1 MSMNLMFSSKN
12 AENRAEREWTAINT
26 LADVDGIVWIENSTA
41 DACARLLDGAHL
53 SNGERVCAYDHSDD
67 EFYESI
73 VCSFGPSLLDEPTR
87 EALRELLET
96 DRTGGAKAA
105 AMLDLIVE
113 LGLQISISGKNRL
126 GARLVGENNAAD
138 EVEIKYSGGNMYV
151 LLRQL
156 GITFDPEQNF
166 GETTLEAFEK
176 AVNDNGKNTDIP
188 DRLIAFVECA
198 RRAGADEVYWA

>member
-12 AENRAEREWTAINT
+12 AENRAERDWAAINT

-67 EFYESI
+67 EFYESL
-73 VCSFGPSLLDEPTR
+73 VCSFGPSLLDEQTR

-113 LGLQISISGKNRL
+113 LGLQIRISGKDHV
-126 GARLVGENNAAD
+126 GARLVGVNGAAD
-138 EVEIKYSGGNMYV
+138 EVEINRSSGNMYAM
-151 LLRQL
+151 LRQL
-156 GITFDPEQNF
+156 GVTFDPDEEF
-166 GETTLEAFEK
+166 GETTFEVFEK
-176 AVNDNGKNTDIP
+176 AVNDNGRNTDIS
-188 DRLIAFVECA
+188 DRLLAFVECA